1 MSETQDRLS
10 LDQKRDLY
18 HDGFIVLKKV
28 IPEDLVQGALNRIKK
43 AKKGENLE

>member
-10 LDQKRDLY
+10 LDQKRDLF

-28 IPEDLVQGALNRIKK
+28 IPEDLVQGI
-43 AKKGENLE
+43 